1 MSVKKDPSGRRSMV
15 TEFEVAGTPEE
26 VWQAIATGPGVSS
39 WFVPT
44 EFEERDGKPVAM
56 KVSFGAWPE
65 MRSDITAW
73 DPPRMFA
80 TTANGWLPGSPP
92 IASEWSVEARGG
104 GKCVVRI
111 VQSLF
116 ASTDDWDMQLESAK
130 TGFASF
136 LKILQINL
144 AYFRG
149 QRSAMQ
155 HFTASAPG
163 TDAES
168 WAALTAALGLKDM
181 KVGQRFTAPAGVPAL
196 RRCGRVCATEDPFD
210 AVLRLDK
217 PAPGVAALGIAGMPG
232 GPYHLAMVLHQHG
245 DQATETLARET
256 PLWDAWFQQQFPVP
270 RESGNQRMKR
280 ETHRY

>member
-1 MSVKKDPSGRRSMV
+1 MSVKKEANGRRSMA

-56 KVSFGAWPE
+56 KVSFGSWPE
-65 MRSDITAW
+65 MRSEITAW
-73 DPPRMFA
+73 DAPRMFA

-92 IASEWSVEARGG
+92 IASEWTVEARDG

-116 ASTDDWDMQLESAK
+116 ASTDDWDMQLESAMV
-130 TGFASF
+130 GFASF
-136 LKILQINL
+136 LKILQITL
-144 AYFRG
+144 EHFRG
-149 QRSAMQ
+149 QKSASQ
-155 HFTASAPG
+155 HFTAPAPG
-163 TDAES
+163 SEAES
-168 WAALTAALGLKDM
+168 WHALTAALGVQGM

-196 RRCGRVCATEDPFD
+196 SGVVEYATEDPFD

-217 PAPGVAALGIAGMPG
+217 SAPGVAALGIAGMPG
-232 GPYHLAMVLHQHG
+232 GPYHLGMVLHLHG
-245 DQATETLARET
+245 DQAAETLARET
-256 PLWDAWFQQQFPVP
+256 PLWQAWFQEPFPAP
-270 RESGNQRMKR
+270 AEAGESD
-280 ETHRY
+280 

>member
-1 MSVKKDPSGRRSMV
+1 MSVKKDANGRRSV
-15 TEFEVAGTPEE
+15 EVEFEVHGTVEE
-26 VWQAIATGPGVSS
+26 VWEAIATGPGVSS

-56 KVSFGAWPE
+56 KVTFGPWPE
-65 MRSDITAW
+65 MRSEITAW
-73 DPPRMFA
+73 DAPRMFA
-80 TTANGWLPGSPP
+80 TTADGWLPGSPP

-144 AYFRG
+144 EHFRG
-149 QRSAMQ
+149 QRSVMH
-155 HFTASAPG
+155 HFTAPAPG
-163 TDAES
+163 TEAES
-168 WAALTAALGLKDM
+168 WDALTAALGLKAM

-196 RRCGRVCATEDPFD
+196 SGVVEYATRDPFD

-232 GPYHLAMVLHQHG
+232 GPYQLAMVLHLHG
-245 DQATETLARET
+245 DQATEMLARET
-256 PLWDAWFQQQFPVP
+256 PLWEAWFKKQFPTP
-270 RESGNQRMKR
+270 TGPGKSE
-280 ETHRY
+280 

>member
-1 MSVKKDPSGRRSMV
+1 MSVKKEANGRRSMV

-26 VWQAIATGPGVSS
+26 VWQAVATGPGVSS

-44 EFEERDGKPVAM
+44 EFEERNGKPVAM
-56 KVSFGAWPE
+56 KVSFGPWPE
-65 MRSDITAW
+65 MRSEITAW
-73 DPPRMFA
+73 DAPRMFA

-92 IASEWSVEARGG
+92 IASEWTVEARGG

-130 TGFASF
+130 IGFASF

-144 AYFRG
+144 AHFRG
-149 QRSAMQ
+149 QRSASQ
-155 HFTASAPG
+155 HFTAPGPG
-163 TDAES
+163 TEAES
-168 WAALTAALGLKDM
+168 WAALTAALGLKGM

-196 RRCGRVCATEDPFD
+196 SGVVEYATEDPFD
-210 AVLRLDK
+210 AVLRLDT

-232 GPYHLAMVLHQHG
+232 GPYQLAMVLHVHG
-245 DQATETLARET
+245 DQAAATVARET
-256 PLWDAWFQQQFPVP
+256 PLWQAWFREQFPAP
-270 RESGNQRMKR
+270 TEPGKS
-280 ETHRY
+280 E

>member
-1 MSVKKDPSGRRSMV
+1 VSVNKEPSGRRSMV

-44 EFEERDGKPVAM
+44 EFEERDGTPVAM
-56 KVSFGAWPE
+56 KVRFGPWPE

-73 DPPRMFA
+73 DPPQMFA
-80 TTANGWLPGSPP
+80 TMANGWLPGSPP
-92 IASEWSVEARGG
+92 IASEWSVEARDG

-144 AYFRG
+144 AHFRG
-149 QRSAMQ
+149 QQSAMQ
-155 HFTASAPG
+155 HFAAPAPG
-163 TDAES
+163 TEAES
-168 WAALTAALGLKDM
+168 WAALTAALGLRGM
-181 KVGQRFTAPAGVPAL
+181 TVGQRFTAPAGVPAL
-196 RRCGRVCATEDPFD
+196 SGVVEYATEDPFD
-210 AVLRLDK
+210 AVLRLDQ

-232 GPYHLAMVLHQHG
+232 GPFHLAMVLHQHG
-245 DQATETLARET
+245 DQAAETLARET
-256 PLWDAWFQQQFPVP
+256 PRWEAWFQQQFPTP
-270 RESGNQRMKR
+270 GEASAGK
-280 ETHRY
+280 

>member
-1 MSVKKDPSGRRSMV
+1 MSVNQEPSGRRSLTV
-15 TEFEVAGTPEE
+15 EFEVAGTPEE

-44 EFEERDGKPVAM
+44 EFEERDGKPIAM
-56 KVSFGAWPE
+56 KVSFGPWPE

-80 TTANGWLPGSPP
+80 TTAAGWLPGSPP
-92 IASEWSVEARGG
+92 IASEWIVEARGG

-144 AYFRG
+144 QHFRG
-149 QRSAMQ
+149 QQSAMH
-155 HFTASAPG
+155 HFQAPAPG
-163 TDAES
+163 TEVES
-168 WAALTAALGLKDM
+168 WDALIAALGLKGM

-196 RRCGRVCATEDPFD
+196 SGVVEYATREPFD

-232 GPYHLAMVLHQHG
+232 GPYHLAMVLYMHG
-245 DQATETLARET
+245 DQPTGTLARET
-256 PLWDAWFQQQFPVP
+256 PRWEAWFQKQFPAP
-270 RESGNQRMKR
+270 AEPGKSAS
-280 ETHRY
+280 